1 MDISQFSPQ
10 NGLVLGI
17 LKKNNMESK
26 DICFLV
32 SYDEKYE
39 NISKIS
45 VHNNIR
51 RYCKLHGYTLWV
63 DKQETK
69 YDDRVSQWQKIK
81 VALNILEN
89 NSFKWLFFMD
99 SDCLIMDTKK
109 KLEEFL
115 DEQFSFIIPSQS
127 VPPPDTPI
135 KNSQNTENIITS
147 HFFVKNDEIGKK
159 ILLDIWNASD
169 WPKEMS
175 INTFDHEQRQ
185 GRITIN
191 KEEFKPHVKVIKEKL
206 LNRFWYM
213 NNPYM
218 VLKHIGVNDNVWKPG
233 DFTVHVT
240 GYPLDVKYRHIC
252 DLNFF
257 SGGILTCFERRKDSI
272 SFTPLQNLK
281 DVKIVFHS
289 LDGKALINYKISEVT
304 VNQNYYLYIDEQ
316 LNEIDIIIKCYD
328 NNNNLISLVLLEI

>member
-115 DEQFSFIIPSQS
+115 DEQFSFFFQDNDVIMRLKQKGCKHGLVGGSKVNHYGQS
-127 VPPPDTPI
+127 
-135 KNSQNTENIITS
+135 S
-147 HFFVKNDEIGKK
+147 HGIFKSRE
-159 ILLDIWNASD
+159 D
-169 WPKEMS
+169 WYK
-175 INTFDHEQRQ
+175 NTF
-185 GRITIN
+185 GL
-191 KEEFKPHVKVIKEKL
+191 EKAFIEKW
-206 LNRFWYM
+206 R
-213 NNPYM
+213 
-218 VLKHIGVNDNVWKPG
+218 
-233 DFTVHVT
+233 
-240 GYPLDVKYRHIC
+240 
-252 DLNFF
+252 
-257 SGGILTCFERRKDSI
+257 
-272 SFTPLQNLK
+272 
-281 DVKIVFHS
+281 
-289 LDGKALINYKISEVT
+289 NY
-304 VNQNYYLYIDEQ
+304 L
-316 LNEIDIIIKCYD
+316 
-328 NNNNLISLVLLEI
+328 